1 MKSPTFQ
8 ITWSR
13 NAVNGW
19 QSGTDTAHDLEEA
32 HDIALARLAGGGI
45 PASARIN
52 VDGRPVRDW
61 LPVRDY
67 RKDFD
72 GNVGWQDVRRAAA
85 TGATA

>member
-1 MKSPTFQ
+1 MNSPDFQ

-13 NAVNGW
+13 NAVGGR
-19 QSGTDTAHDLEEA
+19 QSGTDTAHILVEA
-32 HDIALARLAGGGI
+32 HDIAIARLQGGGI

-72 GNVGWQDVRRAAA
+72 GNVGWQDVRRIAA
-85 TGATA
+85 